1 MEQPAGNR
9 IGLVAAARTA
19 QPQTLLAVAD
29 VEASS
34 RWYSKLLGHL
44 DSATR
49 GAVDADLDDRD
60 LGGLGVKAAE
70 AAIRTAAYRADPAGY
85 VARGRTEREH
95 RRVSLRPAPDTM
107 ALLTGYL
114 PVENGVACFAA
125 LKQHTD
131 ARVAAGDERSRGQIM
146 ADTLVERLT
155 GQTAATDVPVE
166 LQITIPLDALT
177 GQRGAESPQV
187 PRSTRLVP
195 SVVADTDTSVAQLV
209 GGGLLPAE
217 LAWEIIT
224 SSRAA
229 KWWRRLF
236 TAPTTGALIG
246 GDPRRRRFDGFLAE
260 LIKLRD
266 QRCRTPYCDAPV
278 REFDH
283 IHRWTDGGP
292 TS

>member
-1 MEQPAGNR
+1 
-9 IGLVAAARTA
+9 
-19 QPQTLLAVAD
+19 
-29 VEASS
+29 
-34 RWYSKLLGHL
+34 
-44 DSATR
+44 
-49 GAVDADLDDRD
+49 
-60 LGGLGVKAAE
+60 
-70 AAIRTAAYRADPAGY
+70 
-85 VARGRTEREH
+85 
-95 RRVSLRPAPDTM
+95 
-107 ALLTGYL
+107 
-114 PVENGVACFAA
+114 
-125 LKQHTD
+125 
-131 ARVAAGDERSRGQIM
+131 
-146 ADTLVERLT
+146 
-155 GQTAATDVPVE
+155 VPVE

-195 SVVADTDTSVAQLV
+195 SVVADTETSVAQLV

-292 TS
+292 TSYRNGRAVCSRCNQTREAPGWSIQTVGIDYPAAVHTVVTTTPTGHS